1 MSGFRRTR
9 ATIATFVALWV
20 PVLIGLPMRADPAG
34 SATGMVSMW
43 GGYVSDA
50 AGDMA
55 GMPGMSH
62 GAHPAAPDGA
72 ANEGTP
78 HHHDHCCIVCPCCGA
93 VVPLPVQMPVS
104 RAPQAAS
111 AARIDAR
118 SPLAR
123 RWPVDAERP
132 PPRAPPTLLEV

>member
-9 ATIATFVALWV
+9 ATVATFLALWV
-20 PVLIGLPMRADPAG
+20 PVLIGLPMRPDPAG
-34 SATGMVSMW
+34 SAMGAVTMW
-43 GGYVSDA
+43 GGHAPDA

-55 GMPGMSH
+55 GMPGM
-62 GAHPAAPDGA
+62 AHADRSATDNAA
-72 ANEGTP
+72 ANGGTT
-78 HHHDHCCIVCPCCGA
+78 HHHDHCCIICPCCGA
-93 VVPLPVQMPVS
+93 VVPLPAQMPVP
-104 RAPQAAS
+104 RAPRVAAAS
-111 AARIDAR
+111 RIDAR